1 MRKRIYHFIETSRA
15 YNSAMV
21 VFIIASLVPL
31 AVKTSPPWALLL
43 DRITVA
49 VFILDYILRLFTA
62 DESLHK
68 GASSFVRYPFTPMA
82 ILDLLSI
89 LPSLILLNPS
99 LKLARLARIIR
110 TARVLR
116 VGRLT
121 RYSKSAAILSGA
133 IRRSSS
139 SLLLVGSLAIGYI
152 FAVALVMFNC
162 EPESFRSFFD
172 AVYWS
177 TVSLTTVGYGD
188 LYPVTDLGRVVAMV
202 SSFVGIAVVAL
213 PAGLLAAAYVEEI
226 ESRQKG
232 DSERL

>member
-1 MRKRIYHFIETSRA
+1 MRKRIYNFMETSRV

-49 VFILDYILRLFTA
+49 VFILDYLLRLFTA
-62 DESLHK
+62 DENLHK

-82 ILDLLSI
+82 TLDLLSI

-110 TARVLR
+110 AARVLR
-116 VGRLT
+116 VGRIT

-226 ESRQKG
+226 ESRQEKSG
-232 DSERL
+232 R